1 MIRLLITIA
10 AVVLAG
16 CGNLEA
22 DRELFDAVSDGNI
35 KNVKKHIDAGANVNA
50 KDNSGNTPIHLH
62 LHPYH
67 GNAPDKAIVKILLE
81 NGADIN
87 AKTQNGFTPLDV
99 AILIERRKNLNNEIS
114 DLLRSQGAKSGAET
128 SLVVAASLG
137 DVQSIKK
144 LLKAGADINETLLH
158 LTAFYGYKNATELL
172 LARGANIN
180 ATDDQGRTPLF
191 EAVRSRKKDIVEILI
206 ANGADL
212 NTDTGLHGLAWA
224 YSYPDWS
231 EEEQK
236 QEKVRRSKKIEIA
249 KYLILK
255 RADVNRKNNK
265 GYNALH
271 VAAESGHEEMALLLI
286 ESGAKINGNNK
297 SNQTPLHKAAFE
309 GRDKIVNILIQN
321 GADVN
326 PAVQSS
332 GSFNGMT
339 PLDFALTKG
348 KSSTADL
355 LRKHGAKT
363 AEELK
368 ATGN

>member
-1 MIRLLITIA
+1 MKYLITAIA
-10 AVVLAG
+10 TVLLVG

-35 KNVKKHIDAGANVNA
+35 ENVKKHIDAGANVNE
-50 KDNSGNTPIHLH
+50 KDNGGNTPIHLH

-87 AKTQNGFTPLDV
+87 ARTENGFTPLDF
-99 AILIERRKNLNNEIS
+99 AIFIERRKKLNNEIS
-114 DLLRSQGAKSGAET
+114 DLLRSQEAKSGAET

-137 DVQSIKK
+137 DVQSIEK

-158 LTAFYGYKNATELL
+158 LTASSGYKNATELL

-180 ATDDQGRTPLF
+180 ATNDQGRTPLF
-191 EAVRSRKKDIVEILI
+191 EAVRSRKKDIVELLI
-206 ANGADL
+206 ANGADIS
-212 NTDTGLHGLAWA
+212 TDTGLHRLAVAYA
-224 YSYPDWS
+224 YSDWS
-231 EEEQK
+231 KEEQK
-236 QEKVRRSKKIEIA
+236 QEKRRRSESIEIA
-249 KYLILK
+249 KLLISK
-255 RADVNRKNNK
+255 GVDVNKKNH
-265 GYNALH
+265 GDNALH
-271 VAAESGHEEMALLLI
+271 IAVQSGHKEMAELLI
-286 ESGAKINGNNK
+286 EEGVNIDESNNG
-297 SNQTPLHKAAFE
+297 SQTPLHKAAFE
-309 GRDKIVNILIQN
+309 GRDEIVNMLIQN
-321 GADVN
+321 GANVN

-355 LRKHGAKT
+355 LRKHGGKT
-363 AEELK
+363 GDELK
-368 ATGN
+368 AAGK